1 MIMRYPID
9 KNFVKATIKRRSPDA
24 DKTTI
29 GSLLSVCGSYGMAGA
44 AIMSS
49 KAALII
55 GIGLLKLCV
64 PRSIYPIMAGA
75 VPEAV
80 FYPVED
86 TSIGEFDF
94 ASCSRYC
101 GAVLVGCGLSV
112 SSETR
117 SLVRRIVRKSVV
129 PLVLD
134 ADALNIIAEAPDIL
148 KQAETEITL
157 TPHDR
162 EFARLCDREAGQ
174 IKTDREKYALMFAEK
189 YNVNV
194 VLKGHKTVV
203 ASPNGDLLYNET
215 LGNAGM
221 ATGGSGDVLAGVIA
235 SLTAQG
241 FGSFKSACA
250 GVYIHAV
257 SGDIAKDK
265 FGEISMLPT
274 DIVDYLPESF
284 KQIFNLPM

>member
-1 MIMRYPID
+1 MSNSID
-9 KNFVKATIKRRSPDA
+9 NNLVKSTIKRRPPDA
-24 DKTTI
+24 DKTTV
-29 GSLLSVCGSYGMAGA
+29 GSLLCVCGSYGMAGA

-49 KAALII
+49 KAALRS

-64 PRSIYPIMAGA
+64 PKSIYSMIAGT

-80 FYPVED
+80 YYPVED
-86 TSIGEFDF
+86 EAIADFDF
-94 ASCSRYC
+94 VNKSKYC
-101 GAVLVGCGLSV
+101 GAVLMGCGLSV
-112 SSETR
+112 NSGTR
-117 SLVRRIVRKSVV
+117 SLVRKVLEQSEV

-134 ADALNIIAEAPDIL
+134 ADALNIISENQDIL
-148 KQAETEITL
+148 KRSKAEITL

-162 EFARLCDREAGQ
+162 EFSRLVGTTVDEVKKNRE
-174 IKTDREKYALMFAEK
+174 ELALSFSKE

-194 VLKGHKTVV
+194 VLKGHKTIV
-203 ASPNGDLLYNET
+203 ASPYGELCYNDV

-241 FGSFKSACA
+241 FGAFKSACS
-250 GVYIHAV
+250 GVYIHALA
-257 SGDIAKDK
+257 GDIAKEK

-274 DIVDYLPESF
+274 DIINCLSEAF
-284 KQIFNLPM
+284 LKLRIEN

>member
-9 KNFVKATIKRRSPDA
+9 KNLVKATVKRRSPDA
-24 DKTTI
+24 DKSTV

-49 KAALII
+49 KAALRS

-64 PRSIYPIMAGA
+64 PSSIYPIMAGA

-86 TSIGEFDF
+86 ITVGEFDF
-94 ASCSRYC
+94 LSKSKYC
-101 GAVLVGCGLSV
+101 GAILVGCGLSV
-112 SSETR
+112 NSGTR
-117 SLVRRIVRKSVV
+117 SLVKNIVENSEI

-134 ADALNIIAEAPDIL
+134 ADALNIIAENPKVL
-148 KQAETEITL
+148 KTSKTVITI

-162 EFARLCDREAGQ
+162 EFSRLCEKDLTEVKNNRE
-174 IKTDREKYALMFAEK
+174 ELALSFAK
-189 YNVNV
+189 DYNVIV
-194 VLKGHKTVV
+194 VLKGHKTIV
-203 ASPNGDLLYNET
+203 ASPNGDLLYNDA

-241 FGSFKSACA
+241 FDPFRSACS
-250 GVYIHAV
+250 GVYIHALA
-257 SGDIAKDK
+257 GDIAKEK

-274 DIVDYLPESF
+274 DIINCLPDALISIIG
-284 KQIFNLPM
+284 K

>member
-9 KNFVKATIKRRSPDA
+9 NNLVKSTIKRRSPDA
-24 DKTTI
+24 DKSEI

-49 KAALII
+49 KAALRS

-64 PRSIYPIMAGA
+64 VRSIYPIMAGA

-80 FYPVED
+80 FYPVD
-86 TSIGEFDF
+86 DVAVGDFDF
-94 ASCSRYC
+94 LSKSKYC
-101 GAVLVGCGLSV
+101 GAILVGCGLSV
-112 SSETR
+112 NSETR
-117 SLVRRIVRKSVV
+117 SLVRRIVEKSEI

-134 ADALNIIAEAPDIL
+134 ADALNIIAEN
-148 KQAETEITL
+148 TEVFKTSKAVITI

-162 EFARLCDREAGQ
+162 EFSRLLKKDVTEVKSNRE
-174 IKTDREKYALMFAEK
+174 ELALRFAEE
-189 YNVNV
+189 YNVNL
-194 VLKGHKTVV
+194 VLKGHKTIV
-203 ASPNGDLLYNET
+203 ASPEGDLLYNDI

-221 ATGGSGDVLAGVIA
+221 ATGGSGDVLAGIIA

-241 FGSFKSACA
+241 FDPFKSACS
-250 GVYIHAV
+250 GVYIHALA
-257 SGDIAKDK
+257 GDIAKEK

-274 DIVDYLPESF
+274 DIIECLPDAYVSVIG
-284 KQIFNLPM
+284 K